1 MNNQLKDL
9 ERQLN
14 DAKRLNEGL
23 TEELSQKKQTL
34 NRMQE
39 QNKLYQIYND
49 LKKGNIDYKV
59 LMSLDDIPI
68 PDDLR
73 DAIQERSQF
82 ESQFSN
88 TEKKVSQVVNFLAG
102 QDKSQEI
109 LQSETKTIE
118 LLDDYIKISNEILN
132 GL

>member
-1 MNNQLKDL
+1 MNKKLKDL

-14 DAKRLNEGL
+14 EAKKLNEDL
-23 TEELSQKKQTL
+23 TAELSQKKQTL
-34 NRMQE
+34 NQMQE
-39 QNKLYQIYND
+39 QNKLFQIYND
-49 LKKGNIDYKV
+49 LKKGKIDYKV

-68 PDDLR
+68 PDDLME
-73 DAIQERSQF
+73 AIQERSQY

-88 TEKKVSQVVNFLAG
+88 TEKKVGQVVNFLAG

-109 LQSETKTIE
+109 LQSDSKTIE
-118 LLDDYIKISNEILN
+118 LLDDYINISNEILN